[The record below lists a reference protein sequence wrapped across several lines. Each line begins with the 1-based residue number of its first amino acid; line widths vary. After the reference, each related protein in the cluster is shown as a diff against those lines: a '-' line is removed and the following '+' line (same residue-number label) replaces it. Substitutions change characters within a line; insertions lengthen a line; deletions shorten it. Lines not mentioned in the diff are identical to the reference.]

1 MDGARQSAGDVRGRL
16 LAAGAEVFVA
26 QGFRDAR
33 LAQIAKLAGVSRSTL
48 YEHFPGKEQL
58 LLALNHQLIDALLA
72 QMRATLGTAPT
83 AREGIRDWLL
93 TGIRPGERH
102 RMLLKIIYAD
112 AVQPSL
118 LLDRAATAQSI
129 RDAQVWVRE
138 ALARGIAAGEFRADM
153 DVARTAHS
161 LQNIHSLLTRQ
172 AVADYPLFEVG
183 AHEEASILELLMR
196 GLGTRD

>member
-1 MDGARQSAGDVRGRL
+1 MPAGSRKGSGARPVTKSLTSTVSPTAIVWLAEAESSLNPSARSPVGAKGLFQSDENAARGEER
-16 LAAGAEVFVA
+16 ARVA
-26 QGFRDAR
+26 TA
-33 LAQIAKLAGVSRSTL
+33 
-48 YEHFPGKEQL
+48 
-58 LLALNHQLIDALLA
+58 A

-102 RMLLKIIYAD
+102 RTLLKIIYAD